1 MLAILFINA
10 SLYNKMT
17 NLRGRRGEQQQLPTQ
32 TITLNLII
40 GKSFCSGQER
50 DGEEEERWRQI
61 IKYGMTPKTKNYTNM
76 GGGEIN
82 IHPEMYPHT
91 SNSQEKNWDPEKV
104 ERYSLSSSWCFQY
117 SAANVDFPNS
127 LATKSARY
135 VCNYLHICMC
145 NTVSENEQICTL
157 V

>member
-50 DGEEEERWRQI
+50 DGEEEER
-61 IKYGMTPKTKNYTNM
+61 
-76 GGGEIN
+76 
-82 IHPEMYPHT
+82 
-91 SNSQEKNWDPEKV
+91 
-104 ERYSLSSSWCFQY
+104 
-117 SAANVDFPNS
+117 
-127 LATKSARY
+127 
-135 VCNYLHICMC
+135 
-145 NTVSENEQICTL
+145 
-157 V
+157 